1 MGACGSKDS
10 GDTTNNVR
18 KPQSQQ
24 RQAVKSSSTNITQNN
39 EKNNIRSNTDSSNDK
54 SNGNGNGNVTTIKND
69 KDDNTLDNSI
79 KTDSIITSNTNN
91 KSQPTKLNDENSNLP
106 RTSTILTTQ
115 SNKSIPTNPQT
126 FDNEITNNN
135 NNNSVT
141 TTNNTSNSK
150 QEVKMLL
157 LGSGESGKSTI
168 LKQIKILYLDGFTK
182 RELYDYKPFVYKNI
196 LDCSESIIKALR
208 ENNLEDKLT
217 NLTKEDTEEIL
228 NFEVSMDIDDLQI
241 NDKMVSTIKLL
252 IDDPITK
259 KLLTDRCV
267 EKSRNFYILDSAN
280 YFFDNFDRI
289 VDPNYLPSVT
299 DVLRTRKQTSGIY
312 DIKFNLEDINVHL
325 YDVGGQ
331 RSERKKWIHC
341 FDNVTVVM
349 FCVALSEYDQVLLE
363 SGTQNRLEES
373 LNLFES
379 VVNSM
384 WFRRTSIVLCL
395 NKIDIF
401 IEKLPKSPLENYFP
415 DYAGGSDVNK
425 AVKYILWRFRKL
437 NRANLNIMPYVTQ
450 ATDTSNIKLALAVVK
465 ETIIHNALMDTGI
478 IQQN

>member
-10 GDTTNNVR
+10 VDSTHSAR
-18 KPQSQQ
+18 KPQPQQ
-24 RQAVKSSSTNITQNN
+24 RQAVKSSTKITENN
-39 EKNNIRSNTDSSNDK
+39 EKNIRSNTDSSNE
-54 SNGNGNGNVTTIKND
+54 NGNVSTIKND
-69 KDDNTLDNSI
+69 KDDNTLNNST
-79 KTDSIITSNTNN
+79 KTDSIITSSTNLNTNN
-91 KSQPTKLNDENSNLP
+91 KSQPNGNSNLP
-106 RTSTILTTQ
+106 RNSATVTAQ
-115 SNKSIPTNPQT
+115 SNKPISTNPQT
-126 FDNEITNNN
+126 FNNEIINRNNSNNGN
-135 NNNSVT
+135 NNNSLAN
-141 TTNNTSNSK
+141 TNNNTGNNK

-168 LKQIKILYLDGFTK
+168 LKQIKILYLNGFTK

-312 DIKFNLEDINVHL
+312 DVKFNLEDINVHL